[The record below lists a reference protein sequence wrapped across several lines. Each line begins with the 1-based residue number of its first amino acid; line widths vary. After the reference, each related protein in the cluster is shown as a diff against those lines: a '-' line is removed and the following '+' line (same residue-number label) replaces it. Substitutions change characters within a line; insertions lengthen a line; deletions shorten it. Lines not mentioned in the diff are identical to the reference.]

1 MICYYSWHFAAV
13 SLTPIDDLSG
23 PSVSGPSPSV
33 IFGVNTVTVGTKKTK
48 VFLLENFS
56 YFSIDRVA
64 NGLYNEVNLKWPV
77 PIL

>member
-48 VFLLENFS
+48 VLP
-56 YFSIDRVA
+56 IDRVA
-64 NGLYNEVNLKWPV
+64 NGLYNEVHLKWHV